1 MSWADAEIVYKCST
15 LRRTPRAVLA
25 YVGHRT
31 NAESGLARVGAERV
45 AAELGLSLRAVR
57 DALAALVRSGE
68 LVIVEAG
75 GGRGRASTYGLS
87 PALRERNN
95 APGAPNGGNGNGAAG
110 AGNGAENDGKR
121 CTPCTPTEQNR
132 TVTRRPPPPPP
143 RGGGGALRGG
153 AVAAAAAPEPCPDPT
168 RAPAAETPSAPAM
181 PCHEP
186 AANTDPEATAF
197 LTRLAERRA
206 DAARKSGARGAQPLA
221 PSAGALLRAAGIR
234 APAGCTGDG
243 AGNKPARRTRRIA
256 DAEQARTYA
265 ILRGVPG
272 LADADARDLAR
283 RGTFA
288 EFEAALGLPGLAT
301 AKNPGGFLAAA
312 VANGWAAAGGGA

>member
-57 DALAALVRSGE
+57 DALAALVCSGE

-95 APGAPNGGNGNGAAG
+95 AAGAPNGGNGNGAAG
-110 AGNGAENDGKR
+110 AGNGAENDRKR

-132 TVTRRPPPPPP
+132 TVTRRTPPTPP
-143 RGGGGALRGG
+143 RGGRGALRGG

-168 RAPAAETPSAPAM
+168 RAPAM

-186 AANTDPEATAF
+186 AANTDPEAAAF
-197 LTRLAERRA
+197 LSRLAERRA
-206 DAARKSGARGAQPLA
+206 DAARKNGARGAQPLA

-243 AGNKPARRTRRIA
+243 AGNKPARRRRRIA
-256 DAEQARTYA
+256 DAEQAATYA
-265 ILRGVPG
+265 LLRGVPG

-283 RGTFA
+283 RGTLA
-288 EFEAALGLPGLAT
+288 EFQAALDLPSFAT